1 VLLSWIRIRIGKNSR
16 IRIRKRRIQIRNAV
30 NNRCCGSEITFGS
43 RLFQKLR
50 IRPNL
55 SLKLFCQTENIPS
68 EAENILAET
77 ENIPSEVQNIPSIPV
92 NSRRSYLKLFLS
104 KEAKAKFS
112 NFNFKL
118 QICNLTGHY

>member
-1 VLLSWIRIRIGKNSR
+1 MDPKLHSDPDFSRNS
-16 IRIRKRRIQIRNAV
+16 
-30 NNRCCGSEITFGS
+30 GSD
-43 RLFQKLR
+43 
-50 IRPNL
+50 
-55 SLKLFCQTENIPS
+55 LKLFCQTENIPS